1 MRRCKRITDTGT
13 KVQSTEALW
22 LRLDSILI
30 AHIPQFDWAVPSP
43 LTGQSILQWIGS
55 CQLKGFRL
63 KHPLSMFE
71 YFRISSGHL
80 YVYSKST
87 RYSIDIYRSSLEC
100 MISQGYSVDIYWTV
114 VLPGVLLD
122 CSPHDLICRNYVAV
136 LCELWISIGRPFI
149 DYAGNSIIYV

>member
-22 LRLDSILI
+22 LKLDSILI

-114 VLPGVLLD
+114 VLGSYWSYGMVSFISSYHGL
-122 CSPHDLICRNYVAV
+122 SNFKNSNYSTRGLKCPLV
-136 LCELWISIGRPFI
+136 STSS
-149 DYAGNSIIYV
+149 N